1 MIEQHSIETTRLSRG
16 AALVGSGA
24 RVGVNYLKFY
34 ARRALSGKTDERT
47 LHEENADE
55 VYRTFSLRQSIC
67 PGPIFRA
74 AAFLS
79 ACRADFSPR
88 IRL

>member
-34 ARRALSGKTDERT
+34 ARRALSEKTDERA

-55 VYRTFSLRQSIC
+55 VYR
-67 PGPIFRA
+67 
-74 AAFLS
+74 LS
-79 ACRADFSPR
+79 ADSRE
-88 IRL
+88 RLLSWRRCSA